1 MSTELALWTVQ
12 VVLLRILWLP
22 ILSGELPTLSDE
34 LPILSGELPIL
45 SGELPILSRELPT
58 ISGELCALPRPARLK
73 QEARLKKSTQNYV
86 KDRSC
91 TLFNYVNSAV

>member
-1 MSTELALWTVQ
+1 MSTELVLWTVQ

-22 ILSGELPTLSDE
+22 ILSGELPT
-34 LPILSGELPIL
+34 LSGELPIL